1 MSTTNRTF
9 NAEATLK
16 IKQILNEGI
25 NVMQEIET
33 LNEGLNDTIKAIAT
47 ELEIKPSVLKK
58 AIRVAYKQS
67 LQTTNEENEELNSIL
82 EIAGKA

>member
-1 MSTTNRTF
+1 MSRQF

-25 NVMQEIET
+25 ATLQEIET
-33 LNEGLNDTIKAIAT
+33 LNESLNDTVKHIAE

-67 LQTTNEENEELNSIL
+67 LQSTNEENQELNEIL

>member
-1 MSTTNRTF
+1 MSNRTF
-9 NAEATLK
+9 NSEATLK
-16 IKQILNEGI
+16 IKQIMNEGI
-25 NVMQEIET
+25 ATLQEIET
-33 LNEGLNDTIKAIAT
+33 LNESLNDTIKNIAT

-67 LQTTNEENEELNSIL
+67 LQSTNEENQELNEIL